1 MGQIEA
7 HDPAVLDSFEGLIF
21 RTAIELGK
29 PHPQHGPAVQMERE
43 DVQQILRIKLY
54 RALLSFSPEKIRK
67 RGETVANARKRF
79 VFMCLTDQ
87 SKDLRKRK
95 RLTED
100 SLEGLAPAD
109 MDGATSGVQSRDRF
123 ELRYLSSSHDEVYGT
138 VEDDVLV
145 LPATLSELERR
156 VVAGLM
162 GDYKQAEVARQL
174 GLEKREMEKVMR
186 SIRLKLAD
194 WKPGGD
200 VRPQLSLVLGDGPS
214 RVPARRAAAA

>member
-1 MGQIEA
+1 MGYSEA
-7 HDPAVLDSFEGLIF
+7 HDPAVLGSFEGLIF
-21 RTAIELGK
+21 RTAIELSK
-29 PHPQHGPAVQMERE
+29 PHPDHGPAVQMEQE

-54 RALLSFSPEKIRK
+54 RALVSFSPERIRK
-67 RGETVANARKRF
+67 RGESAENARKRY

-95 RLTED
+95 RRTED
-100 SLEGLAPAD
+100 SLEELAPAD
-109 MDGATSGVQSRDRF
+109 MDRPSPGVQSRDRF
-123 ELRYLSSSHDEVYGT
+123 ELRYLSSSHEQVYGY
-138 VEDDVLV
+138 VEDDDLV
-145 LPATLSELERR
+145 LPTTLSSIERQ

-162 GDYKQAEVARQL
+162 SDYKQAEVARQL

-214 RVPARRAAAA
+214 RVPARAAAA